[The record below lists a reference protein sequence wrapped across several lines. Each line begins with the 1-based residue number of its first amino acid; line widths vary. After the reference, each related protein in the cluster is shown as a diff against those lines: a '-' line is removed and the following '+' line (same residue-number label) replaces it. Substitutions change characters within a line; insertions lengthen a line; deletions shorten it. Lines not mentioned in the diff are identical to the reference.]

1 MESIQA
7 IAAFSALASPARLAI
22 FRLLV
27 TAGPEGVR
35 SGEIAEAIGAP
46 ANTTSSHLAV
56 LSRAGLLTSRRDS
69 RAIYYAADYDRTRD
83 LLAFL
88 MQDCCGGRAEICGPL
103 AELTTGPACRSETTA

>member
-1 MESIQA
+1 MESMQA
-7 IAAFSALASPARLAI
+7 IEAFSALASPARLAI

-27 TAGPEGVR
+27 QAGPEGVR
-35 SGEIAEAIGAP
+35 SGDIAEAIAAP

-69 RAIYYAADYDRTRD
+69 RAIYYAADYDRTRA

-88 MQDCCGGRAEICGPL
+88 VEDCCGGRAEICAPL
-103 AELTTGPACRSETTA
+103 AEVVQRACCAEGGRA